1 MTRSTPDASAWLSI
15 LLAGLI
21 SAACSSSNDT
31 VPAQDVAPLVETP
44 PETNE
49 TGGTS
54 DSTSNT
60 DTTARYR
67 LTFDAVWS
75 AETHPLNFPGNPHF
89 SGLVGAVHNVQV
101 RFWEPAQ
108 IATPGIQLM
117 AETGG
122 KSLLLSEVQTAID
135 AGLAQSA
142 IDGSGIG
149 TSPGSTSVEFTVSRQ
164 YPEITVTSML
174 APSPDWFV
182 GVHNYSLLNNDE
194 FIENATIQLVLYDSG
209 SDNGVRYSSANEDT
223 DPLVPIAQVNSKQ
236 DDAPFINGEP
246 VVGSFRI
253 DRL

>member
-1 MTRSTPDASAWLSI
+1 M
-15 LLAGLI
+15 
-21 SAACSSSNDT
+21 
-31 VPAQDVAPLVETP
+31 PLDETP
-44 PETNE
+44 PETMD
-49 TGGTS
+49 TGVTG
-54 DSTSNT
+54 DPEGDT

-89 SGLVGAVHNVQV
+89 SGLAGAVHNVQV

-117 AETGG
+117 AETGS
-122 KSLLLSEVQTAID
+122 KSMLLDEVQTAID
-135 AGLAQSA
+135 TGLALST
-142 IDGSGIG
+142 IDGNGIG
-149 TSPGSTSVEFTVSRQ
+149 TSPGSTTVEFTVSRE

-182 GVHNYSLLNNDE
+182 GVHNYSLLDNGQ
-194 FIENATIQLVLYDSG
+194 FIENATIPLILYDSG
-209 SDNGVRYSSANEDT
+209 SDSGVRYRSANEET
-223 DPLVPIAQVNSKQ
+223 NPLVPIAQVSS
-236 DDAPFINGEP
+236 DPEDAPFINGEP

>member
-1 MTRSTPDASAWLSI
+1 MTRSTPFASVWLAI
-15 LLAGLI
+15 FVAGAI
-21 SAACSSSNDT
+21 SAGCSSSNNT
-31 VPAQDVAPLVETP
+31 VPAQDTSPLDGTP
-44 PETNE
+44 PETMD
-49 TGGTS
+49 TGATGDPIT
-54 DSTSNT
+54 DT

-67 LTFDAVWS
+67 LTFEAVWS
-75 AETHPLNFPGNPHF
+75 EETHPLNFPGNPHF

-122 KSLLLSEVQTAID
+122 KSILLDEVQTAID
-135 AGLAQSA
+135 AGLALST

-149 TSPGSTSVEFTVSRQ
+149 TSPGSTTVEFSVSRQ

-182 GVHNYSLLNNDE
+182 GVRNYSLMNNDE

-209 SDNGVRYSSANEDT
+209 SDSGVRYTSANEDT
-223 DPLVPIAQVNSKQ
+223 SPQIPIAQVSSAE
-236 DDAPFINGEP
+236 DDAPFVNGEP
-246 VVGSFRI
+246 VVGSFKI